1 MASGPHSIIAAY
13 VPTEIAVKLTEEAER
28 LQITKSNLM
37 RRILKA
43 HLEEQEDES
52 KEDHLPDLST

>member
-1 MASGPHSIIAAY
+1 MSETYSTVTAY
-13 VPTEIAVKLTEEAER
+13 VPTSIAVKLTEEAER

-43 HLEEQEDES
+43 HVEEQEDES
-52 KEDHLPDLST
+52 EENHQPHHPA